1 MQMFVKSQPN
11 IVMHHEK
18 MGRGEARV
26 LKMPPYAESQ
36 RFSHATPSRVDYPGK
51 VGENERGIAS
61 ILFRSACQSWACG
74 AAGSALPWHG
84 RGRRFDPD
92 QVHHFRQADV
102 AQLVEQPIRNR
113 QVSGSSPLV
122 GSISNLPDVS
132 ARCSEWRSTF
142 EAQPRI
148 SEKFVPLPPHCR
160 DGTEPRRWP

>member
-11 IVMHHEK
+11 IVIHHEK

-26 LKMPPYAESQ
+26 LK
-36 RFSHATPSRVDYPGK
+36 TPTRSDGGSPTQLRRALTIPARSAK
-51 VGENERGIAS
+51 MKPGIAS
-61 ILFRSACQSWACG
+61 ILFRSACNHGPVAQLG
-74 AAGSALPWHG
+74 ARFHGMEEVVGSIPT
-84 RGRRFDPD
+84 RSTI
-92 QVHHFRQADV
+92 FRQADV